1 MAFQRHVW
9 SAFDFSE
16 IGPELTYNDLR
27 IVWLKMHSVP
37 FKLSIRWILRKGL
50 LIAQIGF
57 QASNLVRNDPSEA
70 CLERLWMQCLL
81 MQCEKGGLNMPG
93 GPKTSETREGWLK
106 LAWRS
111 QNLKKVGLNKP
122 GRVKASNRLS

>member
-27 IVWLKMHSVP
+27 IVWLKMHSVLLKP
-37 FKLSIRWILRKGL
+37 TIRWILRKGL

-57 QASNLVRNDPSEA
+57 PGWVRTVRLKRNHAPSRDNLRTVR
-70 CLERLWMQCLL
+70 L
-81 MQCEKGGLNMPG
+81 
-93 GPKTSETREGWLK
+93 KTTISCAPPFK
-106 LAWRS
+106 
-111 QNLKKVGLNKP
+111 
-122 GRVKASNRLS
+122 